1 MAFTSSLA
9 AVPLQDA
16 QPLKRISSLKTDTSK
31 ELSTVE
37 ILAQSQQAAKEAAEH
52 QAAEH
57 QAQRP
62 PRPLEAAQA
71 AGLPPAGGA
80 LQHYPKTETL
90 VQACSERPL
99 QAGWQPGSSFVPLSH
114 ACLRIKYEVPGTLQ
128 LQPIRQWRIWPAPK
142 VSACAMQPLI
152 MPRSERAQGVQSC
165 LDV

>member
-1 MAFTSSLA
+1 MPASCSSLRVAASVKCIRLNLIDVHARGRVLVTVTSSLS

-16 QPLKRISSLKTDTSK
+16 QPLKRISSLKTDASK

-62 PRPLEAAQA
+62 PRSLESAQA

-80 LQHYPKTETL
+80 L
-90 VQACSERPL
+90 
-99 QAGWQPGSSFVPLSH
+99 
-114 ACLRIKYEVPGTLQ
+114 
-128 LQPIRQWRIWPAPK
+128 
-142 VSACAMQPLI
+142 
-152 MPRSERAQGVQSC
+152 
-165 LDV
+165 